1 MKKRILWNKK
11 VDYNKIKVNV
21 LQYQMFIIEYKKKL
35 NEVKDNLIKILEGK
49 FNEDLE

>member
-1 MKKRILWNKK
+1 MLWNKK